1 MQCHALPCNT
11 IQYNAIPCN
20 TVQYHAI
27 PCNTMQYNAIPCKT
41 MQYYAKPCTTIQYHA
56 IPCNTMQ
63 YSAIP
68 CNTMQYH
75 AIPCIINNCWRSV
88 PLPCGQYN
96 GHFCFLQL
104 QKLISI
110 RPGGHWAG
118 PGDSDSHCCSVHG
131 NQGWTILD
139 IFLATILNISWRRHT
154 SSWTQRSF
162 ISQMATLWKSCSRY
176 KRILLTPF
184 LDGKLLQKTQV
195 TSVLYSAMKSN
206 SASGE
211 GSEVSSIG
219 VTYFENNAKDKMR
232 FCWVFYFVQISLSP

>member
-1 MQCHALPCNT
+1 MLLLFSAASEVDLNSTRWTLSRTGWFWFALLFSSWQP
-11 IQYNAIPCN
+11 
-20 TVQYHAI
+20 
-27 PCNTMQYNAIPCKT
+27 
-41 MQYYAKPCTTIQYHA
+41 
-56 IPCNTMQ
+56 
-63 YSAIP
+63 
-68 CNTMQYH
+68 
-75 AIPCIINNCWRSV
+75 R
-88 PLPCGQYN
+88 
-96 GHFCFLQL
+96 
-104 QKLISI
+104 
-110 RPGGHWAG
+110 
-118 PGDSDSHCCSVHG
+118 
-131 NQGWTILD
+131 LD
-139 IFLATILNISWRRHT
+139 KSWFFLATILKFSWWRHT